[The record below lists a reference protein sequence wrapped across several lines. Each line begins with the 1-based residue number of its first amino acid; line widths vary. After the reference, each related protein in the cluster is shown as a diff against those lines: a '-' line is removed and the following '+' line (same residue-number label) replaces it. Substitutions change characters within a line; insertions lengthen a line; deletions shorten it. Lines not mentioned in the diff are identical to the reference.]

1 MAASNLCIT
10 AWKPNES
17 DLRHIDSSVT
27 KVGVGD
33 NTYIVDVYQKD
44 VASTLLRVIYHSN
57 MRSLERFREFV
68 ESKRSEWEER
78 WRDKF
83 MAKAEVPQAELSA
96 QGALELI
103 RDVSLSDMS
112 LDTKYTIIKL
122 ICKEQICS
130 T

>member
-1 MAASNLCIT
+1 MGDL
-10 AWKPNES
+10 ES
-17 DLRHIDSSVT
+17 LRQLVEAERT
-27 KVGVGD
+27 K
-33 NTYIVDVYQKD
+33 
-44 VASTLLRVIYHSN
+44 
-57 MRSLERFREFV
+57 
-68 ESKRSEWEER
+68 WEER

-83 MAKAEVPQAELSA
+83 MAKTEVPQTEQELSA